1 MKSAASPSPDL
12 MGEGVAD
19 ALSVSGRAPRV
30 LALHG
35 FSGTPQEVAL
45 VVDVAR
51 ELGLGAEAPLL
62 PGHGRRVSD
71 LAPLRFA
78 DWLHAAEASYLRL
91 AEQGPVVVAGLSMGA
106 VLAFELAIRHP
117 ETSVGV
123 IAMAN
128 AVWLKSPWPALA
140 LKLADRLR
148 LPDFRMAKSAPD
160 LGDRE
165 QRAVHLTYTA
175 QPVRAA
181 ISLLR
186 AGERLEAELHRV
198 RAPTLLL
205 HGALD
210 AVTPVS
216 NAWRVAVRL
225 GAIQKR
231 VVVLPRSRHILT
243 RDVER
248 DVVRQELVGFLRG
261 LIGAE
266 RGWGPATHEAVAPI
280 STRQPPTSA

>member
-1 MKSAASPSPDL
+1 MSTIGGAKRPRGTL

-19 ALSVSGRAPRV
+19 PLLVAGKAPHV

-62 PGHGRRVSD
+62 PGHGQRVSE

-78 DWLHAAEASYLRL
+78 DWLQAAEQHYTNL
-91 AEQGPVVVAGLSMGA
+91 AERGPVIVAGLSMGA
-106 VLAFELAIRHP
+106 LLALHLAAKHP
-117 ETSVGV
+117 ETTAGV
-123 IAMAN
+123 IALAN
-128 AVWLKSPWPALA
+128 AVWLSSPWPTLP
-140 LKLADRLR
+140 LKLVDRLR
-148 LPDFRMAKSAPD
+148 LPDFSMPKSAPD

-165 QRAVHLTYTA
+165 QRALHLTYNA
-175 QPVRAA
+175 QPLRAA

-186 AGERLEAELHRV
+186 AGELFSRELHRV
-198 RAPTLLL
+198 RAPTLIL

-210 AVTPVS
+210 RVTPVS
-216 NAWRVAVRL
+216 NAWRVSVRL
-225 GAIQKR
+225 GSIDKR
-231 VVVLPRSRHILT
+231 TVIFPRSHHILT

-248 DVVRQELVGFLRG
+248 EAVRRELSQFLRRFV
-261 LIGAE
+261 GA
-266 RGWGPATHEAVAPI
+266 
-280 STRQPPTSA
+280 

>member
-1 MKSAASPSPDL
+1 MSTAGGAPRPRGSL

-19 ALSVSGRAPRV
+19 PLLIAGNPPNI

-62 PGHGRRVSD
+62 PGHGQRVTD

-78 DWLHAAEASYLRL
+78 DWLTAAEQHYEGL
-91 AEQGPVVVAGLSMGA
+91 AQKGPVVVAGLSMGA
-106 VLAFELAIRHP
+106 LLAFHLAAKHP
-117 ETSVGV
+117 ERTAGV

-128 AVWLKSPWPALA
+128 AVWLRSPWPTLPMR
-140 LKLADRLR
+140 LIDRLR
-148 LPDFRMAKSAPD
+148 LPDFSMPKSGPD

-165 QRAVHLTYTA
+165 QRVLHLTYNA
-175 QPVRAA
+175 QPLRAA
-181 ISLLR
+181 ISLMR
-186 AGERLEAELHRV
+186 AGELFAEELHRV
-198 RAPTLLL
+198 RAPTLIL

-210 AVTPVS
+210 RVTPVS
-216 NAWRVAVRL
+216 NAWRVSVRL
-225 GAIQKR
+225 GSVDKR
-231 VVVLPRSRHILT
+231 TVIFPRSHHILT

-248 DVVRQELVGFLRG
+248 EAVRREIAQFLRRF
-261 LIGAE
+261 AD
-266 RGWGPATHEAVAPI
+266 A
-280 STRQPPTSA
+280 

>member
-1 MKSAASPSPDL
+1 MSGKLARGLL

-19 ALSVSGRAPRV
+19 PLLVPGRAPRV

-51 ELGLGAEAPLL
+51 ELGLGASAPLL
-62 PGHGRRVSD
+62 PGHGKRVAE
-71 LAPLRFA
+71 LAALRFA
-78 DWLHAAEASYLRL
+78 DWLAAADADYLRL
-91 AEQGPVVVAGLSMGA
+91 AAEGPVIVAGLSMGA
-106 VLAFELAIRHP
+106 LLALQLAARYP
-117 ETSVGV
+117 ETTAGV
-123 IAMAN
+123 VAMSN
-128 AVWLKSPWPALA
+128 AVWLGSPWPAWG
-140 LKLADRLR
+140 LKLVERLR
-148 LPDFRMAKSAPD
+148 VPDFWMPKPAPD

-165 QRAVHLTYTA
+165 QRAVHLTYNA

-181 ISLLR
+181 VSLLR
-186 AGERLEAELHRV
+186 AGEAFALELHRV
-198 RAPTLLL
+198 RAPALLL

-225 GAIQKR
+225 GSLDKR
-231 VVVLPRSRHILT
+231 TVIFPRSRHILT

-248 DVVRQELVGFLRG
+248 EDVRRELRTFLARVAS
-261 LIGAE
+261 GAQV
-266 RGWGPATHEAVAPI
+266 PVLP
-280 STRQPPTSA
+280 

>member
-1 MKSAASPSPDL
+1 MTGGAKRPRGTL

-19 ALSVSGRAPRV
+19 PIVVPGKPPYV

-35 FSGTPQEVAL
+35 FTGTPQEVAL
-45 VVDVAR
+45 VVAVAG

-62 PGHGRRVSD
+62 PGHGQRVSD
-71 LAPLRFA
+71 LAPLRFV
-78 DWLHAAEASYLRL
+78 DWLTAAEQHYLRL
-91 AEQGPVVVAGLSMGA
+91 AERGPVVVAGLSMGA
-106 VLAFELAIRHP
+106 LLALHLAAQHRA
-117 ETSVGV
+117 TTAGV

-128 AVWLKSPWPALA
+128 AVWLKSPWPVWP
-140 LKLADRLR
+140 LKLVERLR
-148 LPDFRMAKSAPD
+148 LPDFWMSKSGSD

-165 QRAVHLTYTA
+165 QRAVHLTYNA

-181 ISLLR
+181 ISLMR
-186 AGERLEAELHRV
+186 AGEAFSRELHQV
-198 RAPTLLL
+198 KAPTLIL

-225 GAIQKR
+225 GTVDKR
-231 VVVLPRSRHILT
+231 VVVLPRSRHIVT

-248 DVVRQELVGFLRG
+248 EVVRREIAQFLGRLAAG
-261 LIGAE
+261 
-266 RGWGPATHEAVAPI
+266 
-280 STRQPPTSA
+280 

>member
-1 MKSAASPSPDL
+1 MSTAGGAKRPRGTL

-19 ALSVSGRAPRV
+19 PLVVAGKAPHV

-35 FSGTPQEVAL
+35 FTGTPQEVAL

-62 PGHGRRVSD
+62 PGHGQRVSE
-71 LAPLRFA
+71 LSPLRFA
-78 DWLHAAEASYLRL
+78 DWLQAAEQHYAKL
-91 AEQGPVVVAGLSMGA
+91 AERGPVVVAGLSMGA
-106 VLAFELAIRHP
+106 LLALHLAASHP
-117 ETSVGV
+117 ESSAGV

-128 AVWLKSPWPALA
+128 AVWLSSPWPTLP
-140 LKLADRLR
+140 LRLIDRLR
-148 LPDFRMAKSAPD
+148 LPDFWMAKSSSD

-165 QRAVHLTYTA
+165 QRALHLTYNA

-186 AGERLEAELHRV
+186 AGELFSQELHRV
-198 RAPTLLL
+198 RAPTLIL

-210 AVTPVS
+210 RVTPVS
-216 NAWRVAVRL
+216 NAWRVSVRL
-225 GAIQKR
+225 GSVDKR
-231 VVVLPRSRHILT
+231 TVIFPRSHHILT

-248 DVVRQELVGFLRG
+248 
-261 LIGAE
+261 
-266 RGWGPATHEAVAPI
+266 EAVRREITQFLLRFVGA
-280 STRQPPTSA
+280 